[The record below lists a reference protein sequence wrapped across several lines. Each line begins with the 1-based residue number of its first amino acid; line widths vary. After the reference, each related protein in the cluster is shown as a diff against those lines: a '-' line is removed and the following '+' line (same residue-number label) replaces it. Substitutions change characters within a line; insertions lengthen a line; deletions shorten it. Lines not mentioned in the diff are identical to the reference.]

1 MWYVCACV
9 FMVVCVCVCEGLTGC
24 LNENE
29 NCSIIHKAVC
39 RTLLPKNMFYES
51 CCKWWCRNFPLF
63 IYFTDL
69 TNCRQESILHLSFML
84 GCLMY
89 SLNSE
94 NSKRTLRENIRF
106 FIMLHYSAVW
116 NLWHHATIWVSF
128 HQDIYMK
135 PLVSLLGL
143 CCRYEIFGSINPHN
157 AASAQFKHLVCLPVL
172 VPLH

>member
-1 MWYVCACV
+1 MLYSCACV
-9 FMVVCVCVCEGLTGC
+9 FVFVCVCTLARALVCVCEGLTGC

-63 IYFTDL
+63 ICFTDL
-69 TNCRQESILHLSFML
+69 TNCRQESILHFSFML

-94 NSKRTLRENIRF
+94 NSKRALRENIRQMF
-106 FIMLHYSAVW
+106 FIILHYSLVW
-116 NLWHHATIWVSF
+116 NLWHQSTIWVPF
-128 HQDIYMK
+128 HQDMDMK
-135 PLVSLLGL
+135 PLVRLLGL
-143 CCRYEIFGSINPHN
+143 CCRHEIFESI
-157 AASAQFKHLVCLPVL
+157 KTI
-172 VPLH
+172 